1 MTPEEKEMR
10 QKIVALIET
19 GDQQNI
25 QLAQLLCKGQGLPF
39 QKLFRDAWGELLL
52 ACEYDIGPKQLGWL
66 MQVSVLSLD
75 LSFTVRGNALPR
87 GVEKLTNLRSLYI
100 YGKLTKLP
108 ETVRQL
114 TNLVVLSFNS
124 CGLTEIPAWIGE
136 LVELREICCND
147 NLLAELPESIGKLT
161 KLQYLYCSKNRLK
174 ALPESLAQLTK
185 LRILH
190 CKNNLLAE
198 LPAWIEGSASLR
210 VFDFEGNLF

>member
-1 MTPEEKEMR
+1 MTPEQVEMR

-19 GDQQNI
+19 GEKANI
-25 QLAQLLCKGQGLPF
+25 ELAQLLCTGQGLPF

-52 ACEYDIGPKQLGWL
+52 ACECPISVKELAYL
-66 MQVSVLSLD
+66 MQVSC
-75 LSFTVRGNALPR
+75 LSFTVLGNALPKGLER
-87 GVEKLTNLRSLYI
+87 LRNLRSLYV
-100 YGKLTKLP
+100 YGKLTEMP
-108 ETVRQL
+108 EAIMRL
-114 TNLVVLSFNS
+114 TNLVVLSLDS
-124 CGLTEIPAWIGE
+124 CGLTELPAWVGE
-136 LVELREICCND
+136 LVELREICCNN
-147 NLLAELPESIGKLT
+147 NLLTELPESLGKLN